1 MTKAGAFV
9 RVPGLAQRAVGQI
22 DRARPEFLRGLALV
36 RVERGDA
43 AVGEVGVGA
52 RA

>member
-22 DRARPEFLRGLALV
+22 DRACPELLGGLALV
-36 RVERGDA
+36 LVERGDA
-43 AVGEVGVGA
+43 AVGEVACA
-52 RA
+52 RRA